1 MIKKIGLLFLSLII
15 FIGQAPVHAA
25 EIPAIEYKISSN
37 GASGDIIR
45 YAQPGETITVQFSIN
60 RTDGID
66 DDYTVYGMQNY
77 IVYDASFFDL
87 VEDSCKTVDVGG
99 IGIKVLTEFG
109 GIKTIQIT
117 QINFPTYK
125 SEFIAGEFKLR
136 VKDNA
141 TGSGMVTSQENQAFC
156 SLTGSVSMIV
166 PQITNLTVKIA
177 DPDDYDVE
185 VYSDYV
191 LGYHLVEVT
200 GEHTGYLFDGNP
212 MVAVERYNSKRVYL
226 TNELTSAT
234 QDALIEEARTYIN
247 PSDIS
252 SVLILSDY
260 NVNVD
265 SVDDD
270 CSDIYDIWN

>member
-1 MIKKIGLLFLSLII
+1 
-15 FIGQAPVHAA
+15 
-25 EIPAIEYKISSN
+25 
-37 GASGDIIR
+37 
-45 YAQPGETITVQFSIN
+45 
-60 RTDGID
+60 
-66 DDYTVYGMQNY
+66 
-77 IVYDASFFDL
+77 
-87 VEDSCKTVDVGG
+87 
-99 IGIKVLTEFG
+99 
-109 GIKTIQIT
+109 
-117 QINFPTYK
+117 
-125 SEFIAGEFKLR
+125 
-136 VKDNA
+136 
-141 TGSGMVTSQENQAFC
+141 MVTSQENQAFC

-270 CSDIYDIWN
+270 CSDIYDVSAVFAAQRNDLSANENMMMFLRADVNGDRQVNEDDTDDIVEVILSQ